1 MSTIALN
8 GQKTNTVGMLP
19 SRGARIP
26 SFMLTKMDLSNVG
39 NNDFSGKRLVFNI
52 FPSIDTPVC
61 AASVRRFNEAA
72 SSLEN
77 TLVLCV
83 SRDLPFALSRFCGA
97 EGLNNVIA
105 LSAFRND
112 SFGKDFGVTIL
123 DGPLAGLL
131 SRAVIISDTSGK
143 VIYAEQVPEITQEP
157 DYKAALSILQ

>member
-1 MSTIALN
+1 
-8 GQKTNTVGMLP
+8 MLP

-26 SFMLTKMDLSNVG
+26 GFILTKIDLSNVG
-39 NNDFSGKRLVFNI
+39 INDFSGKRLVFNI

-77 TLVLCV
+77 TMVLCV

-97 EGLNNVIA
+97 EGLNNVIT

-131 SRAVIISDTSGK
+131 SRAVVISDINGK

-157 DYKAALSILQ
+157 DYKAALSVLQ

>member
-19 SRGARIP
+19 SRGARTP
-26 SFMLTKMDLSNVG
+26 AFMLTKMDLSTVG

>member
-1 MSTIALN
+1 
-8 GQKTNTVGMLP
+8 MLP
-19 SRGARIP
+19 SRGARTP
-26 SFMLTKMDLSNVG
+26 AFMLTKTDLSNVG

-83 SRDLPFALSRFCGA
+83 SRDLPFALGRFCGA

-123 DGPLAGLL
+123 DGPLASLL
-131 SRAVIISDTSGK
+131 SRAVIISDTNGK

-157 DYKAALSILQ
+157 DYKAALSVLQ

>member
-1 MSTIALN
+1 MSSITLK
-8 GQKTNTVGMLP
+8 GQKTSTVGMLP

-26 SFMLTKMDLSNVG
+26 GFILTKIDLSNVG
-39 NNDFSGKRLVFNI
+39 INDFSGKRLVFNI

-77 TLVLCV
+77 TMVLCV

-97 EGLNNVIA
+97 EGLNNVIT

-131 SRAVIISDTSGK
+131 SRAVVISDINGK

-157 DYKAALSILQ
+157 DYKAALSVLQ